1 MHILS
6 LAVLLAAAAA
16 EPAATAQLTP
26 LAHSALLAVEGARSA
41 DTLTLRIHHPAEP
54 TALTPAQLS
63 EVGVMLAGRTLPLSA
78 QPDGSWSVSLRQLGS
93 RTPAQLDLVVGHDGI
108 RELLSLQLGPDAGRE
123 GGGAAASGMSSRNKQ
138 LVWWVLNIA
147 IVLVAAIAIARRRS

>member
-6 LAVLLAAAAA
+6 LAVLLAAVAA
-16 EPAATAQLTP
+16 EPAATAPLAP
-26 LAHSALLAVEGARSA
+26 LAHSALLAVEGARGA
-41 DTLTLRIHHPAEP
+41 NALTVRIHRPADP

-63 EVGVMLAGRTLPLSA
+63 EVSVMSAGKALPLSA
-78 QPDGSWSVSLRQLGS
+78 QPDGSWSVPLRELGS

-108 RELLSLQLGPDAGRE
+108 RELLTLQLGTDAGRN
-123 GGGAAASGMSSRNKQ
+123 GGGAAAGGMSSRNKQ
-138 LVWWVLNIA
+138 LLWWVLNIA